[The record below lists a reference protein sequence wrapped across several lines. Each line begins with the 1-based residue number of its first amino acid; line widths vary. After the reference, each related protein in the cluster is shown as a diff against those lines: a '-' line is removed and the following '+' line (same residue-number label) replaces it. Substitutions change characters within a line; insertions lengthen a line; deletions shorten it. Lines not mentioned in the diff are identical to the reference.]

1 MDIRKCYWVA
11 LLAAFYLQPTHADA
25 TMEPAV
31 APESEVPAGTVQ
43 PAPSTTVSAPAT
55 EVTAQVW
62 NKSKVPIVVSQKG
75 RAQEPVEPAQNY
87 KSLSYPQAPINI
99 MIPENSP
106 IKYITVTG
114 KQGACTVPVCIY
126 VQ

>member
-1 MDIRKCYWVA
+1 MDTRKFCWVV
-11 LLAAFYLQPTHADA
+11 LLFAFYLQPTHAD
-25 TMEPAV
+25 TTVEPAV
-31 APESEVPAGTVQ
+31 APEGEVPA
-43 PAPSTTVSAPAT
+43 APAT

-75 RAQEPVEPAQNY
+75 RAQEPIEPTQSF
-87 KSLSYPQAPINI
+87 KSLSYPQAPISI
-99 MIPENSP
+99 MIPESSP

-114 KQGACTVPVCIY
+114 KQGACTVPVCIF